1 MDIYWIY
8 DIPSLE
14 LGLGIKAIFLLVS
27 LTALVATR
35 GIITKHFYRSHEA
48 DQAVSAIFGAVGMLY
63 GLLLGLVAVAAWQN
77 FDKLND
83 LVDEEA
89 ASIIQLYRCVNV
101 LKDPS
106 HEEILAEIKTYTKDI
121 IEISWPAHKHGQSPM
136 IGVDLIT
143 TLHKKLANY
152 ESKAKNQPAGYGE
165 AVSAFSDMVKARRMR
180 VNGVDVG
187 IPSALWMVIIGGAVL
202 TIPIT
207 FFFHLPSLKT
217 HALLTGFYVV
227 FLAGMIALIAVL
239 DNPIRGEISISTEPY
254 QKALEAMER
263 IDADNQAISNDLK

>member
-1 MDIYWIY
+1 MDMYWIY

-27 LTALVATR
+27 LSALIATR
-35 GIITKHFYRSHEA
+35 GVIAKYFHKSHET

-77 FDKLND
+77 YDKLND

-106 HEEILAEIKTYTKDI
+106 HEAILQGIKTYTNDI
-121 IEISWPAHKHGQSPM
+121 IEVSWPAHKHGKTPM
-136 IGVDLIT
+136 NGVDLIT
-143 TLHKKLANY
+143 SLHKKLADY
-152 ESKAKNQPAGYGE
+152 EAKAKNQPASYAE

-180 VNGVDVG
+180 VNGLDIG
-187 IPSALWMVIIGGAVL
+187 IPSALWLVIIGGAIL

-207 FFFHLPSLKT
+207 FFFHLPSLRT
-217 HALLTGFYVV
+217 HLLLTGFYVV
-227 FLAGMIALIAVL
+227 FLGGMIALIAVL
-239 DNPIRGEISISTEPY
+239 DNPIRGEISVKTEPY
-254 QKALEAMER
+254 HRALEAMAR
-263 IDADNQAISNDLK
+263 IDADQ

>member
-1 MDIYWIY
+1 MDMYWIY

-14 LGLGIKAIFLLVS
+14 LGLGIKAIFLFVS
-27 LTALVATR
+27 LTALMATR
-35 GIITKHFYRSHEA
+35 GIIAKHFYKSHEA

-77 FDKLND
+77 YDKLND

-89 ASIIQLYRCVNV
+89 SAIIQLYRCVNV

-106 HEEILAEIKTYTKDI
+106 HEPILEGIKTYTKDI
-121 IEISWPAHKHGQSPM
+121 IEVSWPAHKHGMAPM
-136 IGVDLIT
+136 TGIDLIT
-143 TLHKKLANY
+143 ALHKKLANY
-152 ESKAKNQPAGYGE
+152 ESKAKNQPTSYGE

-180 VNGVDVG
+180 VNGVDIG
-187 IPSALWMVIIGGAVL
+187 IPSALWLVIIGGAVL

-217 HALLTGFYVV
+217 HLLLTGFYVV

-254 QKALEAMER
+254 QKALKAMER
-263 IDADNQAISNDLK
+263 IDADNQTLSNDLK